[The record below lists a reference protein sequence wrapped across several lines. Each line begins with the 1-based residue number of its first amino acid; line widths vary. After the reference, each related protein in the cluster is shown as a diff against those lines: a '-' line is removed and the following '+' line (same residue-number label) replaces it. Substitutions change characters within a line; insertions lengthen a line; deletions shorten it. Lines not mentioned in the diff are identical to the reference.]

1 VPLEW
6 GRTNYAGMRMKKFLV
21 AMLALPACIA
31 MPCRAESGL
40 SLPLWEVGAGVATLS
55 IPDYRGSDR
64 RRGYV
69 LPLPYFMYR
78 GEFLKADRNG
88 VRAALFTS
96 DRVEANLSL
105 NATVPVDSADN
116 PLRQGMADLRPTVE
130 LGPTL
135 DFHLWNSASRN
146 MKLDFRAPLRAAITI
161 ESSPKHIG
169 SLFAPSLNLD
179 VIDPAGFAGWKLG
192 IGGGPLISSR
202 NYNRYFYSVSP
213 TEARPGRPAYAASGG
228 YSGMQFTTTLS
239 KRFARYW
246 VGGFLRYDNLAG
258 AVFADSPLVQR
269 RNALSAGV
277 GVAWIFGASH
287 VRVNAPE

>member
-1 VPLEW
+1 MKNLV
-6 GRTNYAGMRMKKFLV
+6 RTAFALP
-21 AMLALPACIA
+21 ALLALPCH
-31 MPCRAESGL
+31 AESGA

-69 LPLPYFMYR
+69 LPLPYVIYR

-88 VRAALFTS
+88 VRAALFSS

-116 PLRQGMADLRPTVE
+116 PLRRGMADLRPTVE

-135 DFHLWNSASRN
+135 GIHLWDSADHN
-146 MKLDFRAPLRAAITI
+146 MRLDFRAPLRAAITV

-179 VIDPAGFAGWKLG
+179 VINPAGFFGWKFG

-213 TEARPGRPAYAASGG
+213 AEAAPGRPAYAAPGG

-239 KRFARYW
+239 KRFARYCVTTTCPAQCLPTARW
-246 VGGFLRYDNLAG
+246 CDSAMQCRPVLAWHG
-258 AVFADSPLVQR
+258 SSVRRRCGSTRRSDASP
-269 RNALSAGV
+269 S
-277 GVAWIFGASH
+277 
-287 VRVNAPE
+287 